1 MLQANNDNQ
10 PLDQHLLLRTHQ
22 VVRLF
27 GNGGMLP
34 YKAFS
39 DKYLQGGRVSAP
51 ETHPPNLSQALEQAQ
66 RTKRHRYESTQSIV
80 VQVPTV

>member
-39 DKYLQGGRVSAP
+39 DKYLQAGGR
-51 ETHPPNLSQALEQAQ
+51 Q
-66 RTKRHRYESTQSIV
+66 RAGKTSTKSLTGSGASSTNQKTSV
-80 VQVPTV
+80 